1 MLIGYTRV
9 STARQGQSL
18 DTQREALIDAG
29 CDPDR
34 IYSDTISGA
43 KWSRPG
49 LDKALDYMRPNDTL
63 VVTRLDRLGRNL
75 VDTVTTI
82 SDLAERG
89 INVKVLEPALD
100 TSRPA
105 DKVVVNV
112 MASLAEWER
121 DLLIQRTREGVAHA
135 RAQGRVAGP
144 KPKLSLEQRRQAHT
158 LVRGGESIASV
169 ARSFDVS
176 RQTIMRAIKI
186 IDERDSADG
195 NSAESTPS

>member
-1 MLIGYTRV
+1 MLIGYARV

-18 DTQREALIDAG
+18 DTQREALLDAG
-29 CDPDR
+29 CDPKQ

-49 LDKALDYMRPNDTL
+49 LNDALAYMRPDDTL

-75 VDTVTTI
+75 VETVTTI
-82 SDLAERG
+82 SDLADNN
-89 INVKVLEPALD
+89 INVRVLEPALD

-105 DKVVVNV
+105 DKVVINV

-121 DLLIQRTREGVAHA
+121 DLLIERTREGVARA

-144 KPKLSLEQRRQAHT
+144 KPKLSKEQKRQAAL
-158 LVRGGESIASV
+158 LVENGQSVMSV
-169 ARSFDVS
+169 ARGFNVS
-176 RQTIMRAIKI
+176 RQTIYRAIH
-186 IDERDSADG
+186 EVEAD
-195 NSAESTPS
+195 AKKA

>member
-1 MLIGYTRV
+1 MLIGYARV

-18 DTQREALIDAG
+18 DTQREALIHAG
-29 CDPDR
+29 CDPKH
-34 IYSDTISGA
+34 IYTDTISGT
-43 KWSRPG
+43 KWQRPG
-49 LDKALDYMRPNDTL
+49 LEKALGYMRADDTL

-75 VDTVTTI
+75 AETVNTI
-82 SDLAERG
+82 ADLAERG

-121 DLLIQRTREGVAHA
+121 DLLVQRTREGVAHA

-144 KPKLSLEQRRQAHT
+144 KPKLDSEQKKQIKQLSQA
-158 LVRGGESIASV
+158 GESVSAL
-169 ARSFDVS
+169 ARSFKVS
-176 RQTIMRAIKI
+176 RQTIYRALG
-186 IDERDSADG
+186 EA
-195 NSAESTPS
+195 A

>member
-1 MLIGYTRV
+1 MLIGYARV
-9 STARQGQSL
+9 STSKQGQSL

-29 CDPDR
+29 CDANH
-34 IYSDTISGA
+34 IYTDTISGT
-43 KWSRPG
+43 KWQRPG
-49 LDKALDYMRPNDTL
+49 LDDALAYMRPDDTL

-75 VDTVTTI
+75 AETVNTI
-82 SDLAERG
+82 ADLAERD

-144 KPKLSLEQRRQAHT
+144 KPKLSDEQAQVAKE
-158 LVRGGESIASV
+158 LLDGGKSVSAV
-169 ARSFDVS
+169 ARTFNVS
-176 RQTIMRAIKI
+176 RPTIYRAI
-186 IDERDSADG
+186 ERLEAD
-195 NSAESTPS
+195 A

>member
-9 STARQGQSL
+9 STSRQGQSL

-29 CDPDR
+29 CDPKH
-34 IYSDTISGA
+34 IYTDTISGT
-43 KWSRPG
+43 KWQRPG
-49 LDKALDYMRPNDTL
+49 LDDALAYMRPDDTL

-75 VDTVTTI
+75 AETVNTI
-82 SDLAERG
+82 ADLAERD

-105 DKVVVNV
+105 DKVVINV

-144 KPKLSLEQRRQAHT
+144 KPKLSNEQAQVAKE
-158 LVRGGESIASV
+158 LLDGGKSVSAV
-169 ARSFDVS
+169 ARTFNVS
-176 RQTIMRAIKI
+176 RPTIYRAI
-186 IDERDSADG
+186 ERI
-195 NSAESTPS
+195 EEQTQQ

>member
-9 STARQGQSL
+9 STSRQGQSL

-29 CDPDR
+29 CDPKH
-34 IYSDTISGA
+34 IYTDTISGT
-43 KWSRPG
+43 KWQRPG
-49 LDKALDYMRPNDTL
+49 LDDALAYMRPDDTL

-75 VDTVTTI
+75 AETVNTI
-82 SDLAERG
+82 AELAERD

-105 DKVVVNV
+105 DKVVINV

-135 RAQGRVAGP
+135 RAQGRIAGP
-144 KPKLSLEQRRQAHT
+144 KPKLSDEQAQVAKE
-158 LVRGGESIASV
+158 LIDGGKSVSAV
-169 ARSFDVS
+169 ARTFNVS
-176 RQTIMRAIKI
+176 RPTIYRAI
-186 IDERDSADG
+186 ERLDT
-195 NSAESTPS
+195 ETQQ